1 MIPNIRFCTEA
12 YKPPV
17 QGRPIPLI
25 EVAFETTRTLADMLY
40 AGTSRRYPNIKF
52 IAAHGGG
59 ALPLLA
65 DRLELLGTEP
75 CLANPNGIAKE
86 QLSGLYVDTAALGV
100 AAMLTALRLVGKNH
114 VVYGADC
121 GVPCST
127 EATM

>member
-1 MIPNIRFCTEA
+1 
-12 YKPPV
+12 
-17 QGRPIPLI
+17 
-25 EVAFETTRTLADMLY
+25 MLY
-40 AGTSRRYPNIKF
+40 VGTFRRYPNVKF
-52 IAAHGGG
+52 IAGG

-75 CLANPNGIAKE
+75 WLPNPNSITKE

-121 GVPCST
+121 NILHGGDSEGKSAEHLGV
-127 EATM
+127 